1 MNKKLVLILVLSLF
15 VSMIPF
21 ELRLTSAQTEIL
33 KVGIIGP
40 YYLPQW
46 HATQG
51 GMQGGAHLAAME
63 INATGGINVGGTTY
77 YIQIIEADE
86 GAYDPQTGTYNPD
99 TARDEIRR
107 LLYTEGCKFIIGGF
121 RTEVTDIIVEETM
134 DYNEA
139 AAPGEEVFFFING
152 ASTDWLIRDLSDP
165 ANYTRYKWLFRVNP
179 INSTMLFKN
188 ILGYLMG
195 YLIPYKLARMYGGNV
210 NYAVMVEDLEW
221 TQGISAYLQYYGL
234 GPNATYVYGART
246 PPGTTDFTSYLDA
259 AESAGAHLLVIAYTL
274 PDTAYLLAAWR
285 TGQYKMIIVGI
296 DVFGQQGAWPEL
308 TGGACDYEVEMD
320 FSGTRT
326 PIVPGLTDVFWDNF
340 VGNYSAWPLYTAWG
354 AYNALYSL
362 KEVLEAADTLDP
374 STLLPLFEDLDTTIL
389 NGRFKYTS
397 DHDVFSVEYGPT
409 WPLGFTRAM
418 MIQWV
423 ATGTAFIKNVV
434 SPIDQLYSRKT
445 RVPTW
450 MYELSDWDINFD
462 GKINIIDISTAA
474 FSFASRP
481 GHERW
486 NPEADV
492 NVDGVINIL
501 DMASI
506 ALNFGQSAEQWP
518 LP

>member
-1 MNKKLVLILVLSLF
+1 MNKKIVLMLIPILLVSIMFLS
-15 VSMIPF
+15 I
-21 ELRLTSAQTEIL
+21 RLTSAQETL

-46 HATQG
+46 HKEQG
-51 GMQGGAHLAAME
+51 GMQGGAELAAME
-63 INATGGINVGGTTY
+63 INAAGGINIGGTRY
-77 YIQIIEADE
+77 LIQIVEANE
-86 GAYDPQTGTYNPD
+86 GAYDPQLGTYNPD

-188 ILGYLMG
+188 IVGYLQG
-195 YLIPYKLARMYGGNV
+195 YLIPAKLARMYGGNV
-210 NYAVMVEDLEW
+210 KYAVMVEDLEW
-221 TQGISAYLQYYGL
+221 TQGISLYLQYVGL
-234 GPNATYVYGART
+234 GPNATWVYTART
-246 PPGTTDFTSYLDA
+246 PPGTTDFTTYLNE

-285 TGQYKMIIVGI
+285 TGEYKMIIVGI
-296 DVFGQQGAWPEL
+296 DVFGQQGAWPDT

-340 VGNYSAWPLYTAWG
+340 VGNYTAWPLYTAWG

-362 KEVLEAADTLDP
+362 KEVLEAAGTLDP
-374 STLLPLFEDLDTTIL
+374 NTLLPLFEDLETTML

-397 DHDVFSVEYGPT
+397 DHDVFSFEYGPT
-409 WPLGFTRAM
+409 WPVGYTRAM
-418 MIQWV
+418 MTQWK
-423 ATGTAFIKNVV
+423 ATPDGFVKNVV
-434 SPIDQLYSRKT
+434 SPIDQLYSTKT
-445 RVPTW
+445 LIPPW
-450 MYELSDWDINFD
+450 MYELADVDLDFSGKVDI
-462 GKINIIDISTAA
+462 KDIFAVAT
-474 FSFASRP
+474 SFGTEP
-481 GHERW
+481 GNPRW
-486 NPEADV
+486 NFEADT
-492 NVDGVINIL
+492 NVDGAINIR
-501 DMASI
+501 DIFAIAS
-506 ALNFGQSAEQWP
+506 NFGKQASEWP